1 MLTLLVTGF
10 GPFPG
15 APTNP
20 SSAIV
25 EALERAPARRL
36 ARLGVRLVTARLPVV
51 FAELPA
57 ALGALIAETSPD
69 AVLHIGL
76 AGRRTKI
83 GVELQ
88 ARNRLTRLFPDAARA
103 LPAARHV
110 VARGEAL
117 RRARL
122 PVTELARVL
131 GAEISRDAGAYV
143 CNQTLYLTLGEDI
156 PLVGFVHIPRPR
168 GRRPLER
175 VETARIPLQHMTGG
189 MEEALIVIARE
200 ARRALMRGG
209 AQTTRRGGDSDG
221 DAIASA

>member
-25 EALERAPARRL
+25 EALGRAPARRL
-36 ARLGVRLVTARLPVV
+36 ARLGVKLVTARLPVV
-51 FAELPA
+51 FAELPIALA
-57 ALGALIAETSPD
+57 ALLAETKPD
-69 AVLHIGL
+69 AILHIGL
-76 AGRRTKI
+76 AGRRKKL
-83 GVELQ
+83 GVELK

-110 VARGEAL
+110 VAQAPEF

-122 PVTELARVL
+122 PVAQLARVL

-143 CNQTLYLTLGEDI
+143 CNQTLYLSLGEDI

-168 GRRPLER
+168 GRRPLAR
-175 VETARIPLQHMTGG
+175 VETTRIPLQHMTGG
-189 MEEALIVIARE
+189 IEDALIVIARE

-209 AQTTRRGGDSDG
+209 AQTTRRGDDSDG
-221 DAIASA
+221 DAIAAA